1 MSFWSYV
8 LYCDNTNFEYVCVLH
23 LFIKMCVG
31 AHVYMQS
38 SCVEIRPQLVRIDSL
53 LRHVDLGIQ
62 THAIRLGDKNP
73 NC

>member
-23 LFIKMCVG
+23 LFIRMCVG
-31 AHVYMQS
+31 AHVCMQS

-53 LRHVDLGIQ
+53 LHHVDLGIQ
-62 THAIRLGDKNP
+62 TYAIRLGDKNP